1 MAELLIIL
9 LSLAAAVV
17 VDLVLVLQ
25 EVEEQEDTYLTPM
38 CVLMQELTRLL
49 LVVGELVVLDQ
60 AILELLMELRQL
72 SLGTPHSPP

>member
-60 AILELLMELRQL
+60 AILE
-72 SLGTPHSPP
+72 